1 MALAGIELTFLVGE
15 ISKKTSGYYVNNI
28 YSINQDS
35 VLFKLHHPENADLF
49 LVVSTIGMWLSTIK
63 IDQIEENKLVRRLR
77 DDLTRLKLIKVEQI
91 GLERITYLT
100 FSGFDNEFV
109 LICEFFGDGNI
120 ILCNKDLKIL
130 ALLHS
135 IEVRHRELQ
144 VGMTY
149 TPPPQKGLNIL
160 DISEK
165 DFGEIKSSSTPLVK
179 WFGRTFGLPAKYAE
193 EILRVAKVDFNTP
206 GTSLTDDAIKEIVAA
221 AKTLTQK
228 VVSGTHEPV
237 IVKTNDSLDVYPI
250 ALILQDS
257 EYEKIPSFMEGMD
270 IVFSKILLEKGKA
283 SQSSSLDKK
292 INDIQSRIDEQDKAI
307 SQVKEL
313 SEKIS
318 NVAKS
323 LFGLSSSGI
332 TTIIDPAAAETLKSQ
347 NAEIVK
353 EKGLT
358 YIKIDGEKIQIRTD
372 ASIPAIASALFDESK
387 RQAAAISSIES
398 LKSKN
403 QKEIV
408 KLKSQSL
415 DAKGSVSF
423 TQVRKKNWFER
434 YRWFYTSD
442 GFLAIGGRD
451 SSSNSAIIRKHLEK
465 NDKVFHAEIFGSP
478 FFILKDVPESI
489 PFDSLNEVAHATAC
503 FSRAWREAMYGV
515 SAYWINPDQVKK
527 AAPSGQFLSR
537 GSFVLEGQKN
547 FVKVPNLRLAVG
559 ILQRDG
565 YHLIT
570 CGPPEPIKNSCLCYV
585 IIEPGDSEMPE
596 VAKRIRLEFIKLNED
611 VAKHFTIDDYVRVLP
626 AGGSRIVDVGLSK
639 LESKP

>member
-1 MALAGIELTFLVGE
+1 
-15 ISKKTSGYYVNNI
+15 
-28 YSINQDS
+28 
-35 VLFKLHHPENADLF
+35 
-49 LVVSTIGMWLSTIK
+49 
-63 IDQIEENKLVRRLR
+63 
-77 DDLTRLKLIKVEQI
+77 
-91 GLERITYLT
+91 
-100 FSGFDNEFV
+100 
-109 LICEFFGDGNI
+109 
-120 ILCNKDLKIL
+120 
-130 ALLHS
+130 
-135 IEVRHRELQ
+135 
-144 VGMTY
+144 
-149 TPPPQKGLNIL
+149 
-160 DISEK
+160 
-165 DFGEIKSSSTPLVK
+165 VK
-179 WFGRTFGLPAKYAE
+179 WFGRTFGLPSKYAE
-193 EILRVAKVDFNTP
+193 EILRVAKVDFDTL
-206 GTSLTDDAIKEIVAA
+206 GSSLTDDKTKEIVAA

-228 VVSGTHEPV
+228 VMSGNHEPV
-237 IVKTNDSLDVYPI
+237 IVKSKDSIDVYPI
-250 ALILQDS
+250 ILNAQDS
-257 EYEKIPSFMEGMD
+257 EYERIPSFMEGLD
-270 IVFSKILLEKGKA
+270 KVFSKILLEKGRD

-307 SQVKEL
+307 LQVKDL
-313 SEKIS
+313 SGKIS
-318 NVAKS
+318 SVAKS

-332 TTIIDPAAAETLKSQ
+332 TTIVDPAAAEMLKSQ

-353 EKGLT
+353 EKGLD

-372 ASIPAIASALFDESK
+372 ASIPAIASTLFDESK
-387 RQAAAISSIES
+387 RQSSAIASIES
-398 LKSKN
+398 LKAKN
-403 QKEIV
+403 QKELAKI
-408 KLKSQSL
+408 KSQSL

-423 TQVRKKNWFER
+423 TQIRKKNWFER

-570 CGPPEPIKNSCLCYV
+570 CGPPEPIKNSCLCYA

-626 AGGSRIVDVGLSK
+626 AGGSRVVDIGLSK
-639 LESKP
+639 LEPKS